1 MDILQSYVLPSFKC
15 FWYLCISFLRWWT
28 GKFICLPCLKGHN
41 SMLNQPIK
49 TQWCTCCLSSF
60 STAYDPCA
68 DGSQS
73 VCVQEERKLARCW
86 NNKRKKT
93 FRTKDSATC
102 TGWHPRPDH
111 TAHSHGRILQSIGS
125 QPVSEEE
132 LKDVKALLLSPKQIQ
147 THQAC
152 NWAQRKD
159 LCSCQSHVAI
169 CPPFRAVPC
178 CHLSPRQPGRSG
190 PSVSAWPIPWG
201 QLSRPFP
208 GWCSHTPCLEVQ
220 IPTSHG

>member
-1 MDILQSYVLPSFKC
+1 MLPFILFY
-15 FWYLCISFLRWWT
+15 FWWAMC
-28 GKFICLPCLKGHN
+28 
-41 SMLNQPIK
+41 
-49 TQWCTCCLSSF
+49 QWKSKHV
-60 STAYDPCA
+60 
-68 DGSQS
+68 S
-73 VCVQEERKLARCW
+73 VCKNGENLLDAEITEE
-86 NNKRKKT
+86 KT
-93 FRTKDSATC
+93 FRKKDSATRS
-102 TGWHPRPDH
+102 GWHPCPEH
-111 TAHSHGRILQSIGS
+111 TAHSHGRILQSSGS
-125 QPVSEEE
+125 QPMSKEES
-132 LKDVKALLLSPKQIQ
+132 KDVKAVLLSPKQIQ

-208 GWCSHTPCLEVQ
+208 GWCSHTPSLEVQ
-220 IPTSHG
+220 IPISHG